1 MKNRKKSGNNP
12 VAVLCR
18 SLGTV
23 LLLILILI
31 CIPLVIPGVMGLQV
45 YSVVSGSMEPAIPV
59 GSLVYIQTLE
69 PETVQEGSVIAFYG
83 ADDRSGIIT
92 HRVVENRVVSGE
104 FITKGD
110 ANEKEDINPIPYDR
124 LIGEEVFCI
133 PKLGEAAQLLSG
145 QIGRRIAAGVILAA
159 ILLHLIANTLD
170 RRTR

>member
-1 MKNRKKSGNNP
+1 
-12 VAVLCR
+12 
-18 SLGTV
+18 
-23 LLLILILI
+23 
-31 CIPLVIPGVMGLQV
+31 
-45 YSVVSGSMEPAIPV
+45 
-59 GSLVYIQTLE
+59 
-69 PETVQEGSVIAFYG
+69 VQEGSVIAFYG